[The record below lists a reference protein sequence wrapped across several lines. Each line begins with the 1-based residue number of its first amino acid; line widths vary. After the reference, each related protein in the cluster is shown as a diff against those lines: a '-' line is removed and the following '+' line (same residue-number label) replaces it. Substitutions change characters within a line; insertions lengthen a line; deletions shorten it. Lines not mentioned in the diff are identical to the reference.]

1 MWPSAALATIEGR
14 DLALPTHQKCL
25 PFPPLSL
32 IIWTYAFGSWT
43 FCTTGLGFATSGI
56 NSTYLSYESVFFK
69 RKVEGMGA
77 GCLRKKMCDLCEVLP
92 SAKGR
97 LQYLNLLKLHV

>member
-43 FCTTGLGFATSGI
+43 FAQLVWVLLPVVLI
-56 NSTYLSYESVFFK
+56 LLTYPT
-69 RKVEGMGA
+69 KVSSSKE
-77 GCLRKKMCDLCEVLP
+77 R
-92 SAKGR
+92 
-97 LQYLNLLKLHV
+97 